1 MQPATFWLAP
11 GHDVAPTPGGTTQVV
26 VNVMLLGSSPIVVRF
41 VVKVDCTLLFVA
53 GPGGTALALQLLL
66 LTLAHRVASR
76 ATFETK

>member
-1 MQPATFWLAP
+1 
-11 GHDVAPTPGGTTQVV
+11 
-26 VNVMLLGSSPIVVRF
+26 MLLGSSPIVVRF

-53 GPGGTALALQLLL
+53 GPGGTALALQFLL